1 MTNNA
6 PLLRG
11 DQIEG
16 GPIMKWILKSMHKNE
31 EERVIALEL
40 EDEDGSFD
48 ANVRWDGCME
58 IHIRSKT
65 EEDNVI
71 IDTIHTC
78 DIDGLIT
85 KLQGLKQ
92 ACLDHLDGQETG

>member
-1 MTNNA
+1 
-6 PLLRG
+6 
-11 DQIEG
+11 
-16 GPIMKWILKSMHKNE
+16 MKWVMKAKHTNE

-40 EDEDGSFD
+40 EDEDGTFD

-65 EEDNVI
+65 EEDNVLV
-71 IDTIHTC
+71 DTIHTC

-85 KLQGLKQ
+85 KMQGLKQ
-92 ACLDHLDGQETG
+92 ACLEYLDDWKQEEREEEKEMKLGEYNAD